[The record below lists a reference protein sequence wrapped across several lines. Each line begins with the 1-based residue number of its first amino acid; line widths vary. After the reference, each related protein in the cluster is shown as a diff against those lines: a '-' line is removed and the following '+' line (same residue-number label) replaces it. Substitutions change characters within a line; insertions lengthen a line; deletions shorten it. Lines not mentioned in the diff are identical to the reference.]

1 VTIVTQPLTAA
12 PDIAVLVERLT
23 THKTLGSAPRSE
35 LEWLARNAEFR
46 RYEVG
51 ARVASK
57 GDPVDD
63 MIVQLSGR
71 LTVSMDR
78 GSGRRQTL
86 DSFAGEVTALLP
98 FSRLTSALGDATF
111 TEASEILAL
120 PREKMPALIRECP
133 GIVEILVHNMVDRS
147 KHLASANWQDDKMAS
162 LGRLAA
168 GLAHELNNPASAAA
182 RSAKQLRETLKEVDA
197 AARAVGA
204 ATLTEAQR
212 KILDA
217 YIDGP
222 PISMATGVYSAIERA
237 DQEDEISDWLDDH
250 DADSSRAAALAETGI
265 TTRTLDDLADSFEG
279 TALDVALRWIAA
291 EHTARTLATEVE
303 RATTRIH
310 DLVSAVK
317 RFTYL
322 NRAAT
327 PAPTDVAQ
335 GLADTVA
342 VVASKARGKSVSVK
356 LEVQPGLP
364 AIIGNA
370 GELNQVWANLIEN
383 AIDAANANGKVT
395 VKATKEDGDVVVR
408 VIDDGPGIPA
418 DIQTRI
424 FEPFFTTKPIGQ
436 GTGLGLDIS
445 RRVVASHEGSIV
457 LESRPG
463 RTEFRVALPLEQK
476 KA

>member
-1 VTIVTQPLTAA
+1 VTNVTQPLTEA
-12 PDIAVLVERLT
+12 PDIATLVERLT

-35 LEWLARNAEFR
+35 LEWLARNSEFR
-46 RYEVG
+46 KYEAG
-51 ARVASK
+51 ARIAAK
-57 GDPVDD
+57 GQPVDE
-63 MIVQLSGR
+63 MYVQLTGLVS
-71 LTVSMDR
+71 VSMDR
-78 GSGRRQTL
+78 GNGRRQSI
-86 DSFAGEVTALLP
+86 DSHGGEVTALLP
-98 FSRLTSALGDATF
+98 FSRLTTALGDATAIE
-111 TEASEILAL
+111 TSEALVVRRDQL
-120 PREKMPALIRECP
+120 PALIRECP

-147 KHLASANWQDDKMAS
+147 KHLATASWQDDKMAS

-182 RSAKQLRETLKEVDA
+182 RSAKQLRDTLKEVDA
-197 AARAVGA
+197 AAQAVGA
-204 ATLTEAQR
+204 ATMTDEQR
-212 KILDA
+212 RVLDA
-217 YIDGP
+217 YSDGP
-222 PISMATGVYSAIERA
+222 PISQATGIYSAIERA
-237 DQEDEISDWLDDH
+237 DHEDEITDWLDDH
-250 DADSSRAAALAETGI
+250 EADSSRASALAEADI
-265 TTRTLDDLADSFEG
+265 TIDTLDTLAESFEG
-279 TALDVALRWIAA
+279 KALDVALRWIAA
-291 EHTARTLATEVE
+291 KHTARTLSSEVE

-327 PAPTDVAQ
+327 PAPTDIAQ
-335 GLADTVA
+335 GLTDTVA

-364 AIIGNA
+364 TIIGNA
-370 GELNQVWANLIEN
+370 GELNQVWANLLEN

-408 VIDDGPGIPA
+408 VIDDGPGIPP

-463 RTEFRVALPLEQK
+463 RTEFRISLPIERK